1 MFNPFSEVNWRP
13 SVAERRRFGLS
24 LMIGFPALAAAL
36 LLATRF
42 WSGTWHVTP
51 YLWLGGCGLA
61 AGALFAAI
69 PHVVRP
75 FYVLWYFLACCIGAV
90 VGNAI
95 LSAFYF
101 LIITPVGAA
110 MRACGRRTVSR
121 SFDRSK
127 QSYWVEVEKVDEV
140 KDYYR
145 QY

>member
-1 MFNPFSEVNWRP
+1 MFNPFSEVNWSP
-13 SVAERRRFGLS
+13 SLAERRRFGLS
-24 LMIGFPALAAAL
+24 LMIGFPSLAAAL

-42 WSGTWHVTP
+42 WSGSWHATP
-51 YLWLGGCGLA
+51 LLWLGGCGLA
-61 AGALFAAI
+61 AGALFAAM
-69 PHVVRP
+69 PVLARP
-75 FYVLWYFLACCIGAV
+75 FYVLWYFLACCIGTV

-101 LIITPVGAA
+101 FIITPVGIAL
-110 MRACGRRTVSR
+110 RLFGRRTVSR

-127 QSYWVEVEKVDEV
+127 QSYWVDVEKVEEV